1 MCGKDYFWNSAACSG
16 KNGKSAGGIIGDS
29 VVKCDEIID
38 VTKSTLTKTIPTKP
52 VPTKCS
58 WTNFYILL
66 SLLSIM
72 TAVTIYV
79 KKNINQNKNIYYHI
93 TILHI
98 YYKMESNNKL
108 REIDIKNC
116 TCFYFDEIIKIE
128 DLDFNNILRNKKSRK
143 NILGYDVSKSLRIM
157 FYKNKWIY

>member
-1 MCGKDYFWNSAACSG
+1 M
-16 KNGKSAGGIIGDS
+16 I
-29 VVKCDEIID
+29 
-38 VTKSTLTKTIPTKP
+38 
-52 VPTKCS
+52 
-58 WTNFYILL
+58 
-66 SLLSIM
+66 
-72 TAVTIYV
+72 AVTIYV

-98 YYKMESNNKL
+98 YYKMENKL